1 MTLFTLSCKFLKFLI
16 TWNFVSWDRKFIL
29 HHLVALSGF
38 IVSEYTNI
46 FALANA
52 VNIAIAEIGGMMYNV
67 YSKNRTLKNYI
78 IFVIVYGISRV
89 FFAIW
94 SICVYYQIFSYKG
107 KNEFVSW
114 APYAAAFLQTVL
126 MIVNLNFFR
135 THICKLR
142 QALKEQ

>member
-1 MTLFTLSCKFLKFLI
+1 M
-16 TWNFVSWDRKFIL
+16 
-29 HHLVALSGF
+29 ALSGF

-94 SICVYYQIFSYKG
+94 SMCVYYQIFSYKG